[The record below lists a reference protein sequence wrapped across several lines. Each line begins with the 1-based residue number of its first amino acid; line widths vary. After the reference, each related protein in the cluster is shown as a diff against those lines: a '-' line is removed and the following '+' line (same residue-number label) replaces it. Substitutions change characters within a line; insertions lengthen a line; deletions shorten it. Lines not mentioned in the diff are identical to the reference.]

1 MLSAAKPCDGNIVMA
16 QAPAMKALE
25 SIAVLGFGRSRTF
38 KKVCFVKLA
47 YLNPDGLQQEL
58 LRFCLSV

>member
-1 MLSAAKPCDGNIVMA
+1 NIVMA